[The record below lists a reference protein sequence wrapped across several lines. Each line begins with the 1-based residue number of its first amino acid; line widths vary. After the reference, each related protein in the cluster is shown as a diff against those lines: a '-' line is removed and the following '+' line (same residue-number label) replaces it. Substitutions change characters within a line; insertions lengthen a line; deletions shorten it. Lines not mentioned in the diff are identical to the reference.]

1 MAVIESAQ
9 AQAAAESAAR
19 LERVAAAREEQGRAD
34 RAAILR
40 ERSARASESS
50 ARAAAVAN
58 RNVPEPSGPVEY
70 VRNSR
75 GGRRETA
82 TYEPVSVR
90 RVGDQVIVE
99 RRDLLRDPY
108 ASGGVKREPYV
119 KERLVLDASGE
130 VVEREVYDTYRT
142 ESGRTL
148 AYLARKETPEEIRE
162 TRRNDAGEKLRET
175 VTDKASGESQRKSFD
190 PGAKAAQESE
200 LAARGL
206 SKEEI
211 ASLSAGQRRAILD
224 PSRAS
229 RYTSTRVPAGIVAKA
244 TAGSVREVSDASG
257 KTYQGQVKEGV
268 FLGTRSVSEGE
279 RRGREKEARML
290 RMRAEPGV
298 SVTRGGQFGSGR
310 SVLIQEGGRSD
321 RTAREVFEDLGAP
334 KRELLGDITFGRE
347 RRLLLKREKRAPEL
361 SFPLEGEEAARR
373 TKVYWVE
380 YAVPNAAT
388 ARFADFPL
396 KDDKGGAVEFPAVYR
411 GLKEEREEFA
421 RVGVF
426 DKLSAFLSAKAERV
440 DRAGVALAAEPP
452 SILTVR
458 GNVGRLV
465 RGVQLVGK
473 GLEKAGEAG
482 APTFERLA
490 AENPEVS
497 NLERAQSRAGE
508 GPGAFALLSRE
519 AKGFIGRGGSA
530 VSGFLIDE
538 GRLLQER
545 PVTAGAGE
553 AVMVGTVFGAVA
565 RGAQAI
571 RAAGYVVRGGQTVK
585 RAGAL
590 ARTARVVGGGAVAA
604 ERSAGLALG
613 AGFAY
618 GVGQEV
624 YAAPTPFAKG
634 EALARPVNEL
644 IGFGL
649 GARAGVR
656 GMDELTRPMEGFT
669 DLSPGSK
676 ARIGGPFGPLEFVVG
691 ERSARERSGRI
702 SKAELRNRKQ
712 ARALAPKYEVSK
724 EPGAVTFELRGK
736 ARARSEELRV
746 LSATVETREAL
757 NLEFANKQG
766 VQIFVK
772 RQVPA
777 GLRGADV
784 ALPGVKSPRIEPPQ
798 GRERPAKSPQVRRE
812 RGSGSPLVLSSV
824 KKGRARLP
832 EVESGD
838 LVSQVAK
845 GKRRGVLLTPETE
858 APYRSRDKSPSSRY
872 VQRVPVVTVGPEYG
886 APDLRGA
893 PAFLRE
899 RAREFS
905 RGSPEDRRL
914 RAVARLRELA
924 AERAR
929 ELERSR
935 ERELPK
941 PAEVRVE
948 RAKPKAR
955 PRILERSRPL
965 EAVKLGEGTRL
976 RAVPAVSAGL
986 GSRSLSRTLSVSSS
1000 KSIQRQEFKEKQDL
1014 GGGFGGG
1021 GSSEFKRRDVR
1032 QVEPR
1037 EPTREPPRIIRNRP
1051 TPEPL
1056 EPIKPKGGGL
1066 PDLGREKRLEP
1077 GFTVLVKRG
1086 KEFRSL
1092 TNVPLTRK
1100 EALIAGSRAVDVGAS
1115 QTFKIVR
1122 AREGA
1127 RPGQV
1132 AGSTESLKKFKDV
1145 GGGVFRERRG
1155 RALIDTVGELS
1166 EITFK
1171 GLRARKVR
1179 A

>member
-1 MAVIESAQ
+1 MVVIESAQ

-19 LERVAAAREEQGRAD
+19 LERLAAAREEQGRAD
-34 RAAILR
+34 RAAVLR
-40 ERSARASESS
+40 ERSAAASRRAASES
-50 ARAAAVAN
+50 AAVN
-58 RNVPEPSGPVEY
+58 RNVPTPSGPVEY

-90 RVGDQVIVE
+90 KVGDQVIVE

-119 KERLVLDASGE
+119 KERVILNASGE
-130 VVEREVYDTYRT
+130 VVSREVYDTYT
-142 ESGRTL
+142 AKSGRQL
-148 AYLARKETPEEIRE
+148 SYLSSKETPEEVRE

-175 VTDKASGESQRKSFD
+175 VTDKASGQTQKKSYD

-206 SKEEI
+206 SREEI
-211 ASLSAGQRRAILD
+211 ANLSPGQRRAILD

-229 RYTSTRVPAGIVAKA
+229 TYTGTRVPGGIAAKA
-244 TAGSVREVSDASG
+244 AAGSVREVSDG
-257 KTYQGQVKEGV
+257 KRSYLGSVKDGV
-268 FLGTRSVSEGE
+268 FLGVRPVSESE
-279 RRGREKEARML
+279 RAEADKAARML
-290 RMRAEPGV
+290 RMRATPGV
-298 SVTRGGQFGSGR
+298 SVTQGGQFGRGR
-310 SVLIQEGGRSD
+310 SVYASDVGGSVPSG
-321 RTAREVFEDLGAP
+321 RELFESLNPP
-334 KRELLGDITFGRE
+334 KRVLLGDITFGRE
-347 RRLLLKREKRAPEL
+347 SRLLLKREGLAPEI

-373 TKVYWVE
+373 TKVYAAE
-380 YAVPNAAT
+380 YAVQNAET
-388 ARFADFPL
+388 ARFAGFPTV
-396 KDDKGGAVEFPAVYR
+396 DDGGAAVAFPATYR
-411 GLKEEREEFA
+411 GLEEDRQEFG
-421 RVGVF
+421 RVGAF
-426 DKLSAFLSAKAERV
+426 DKPAAYVGGKLERLDAAAV
-440 DRAGVALAAEPP
+440 RLAAEPP
-452 SILTVR
+452 SIVKVR
-458 GNVGRLV
+458 GNVGMLV
-465 RGVQLVGK
+465 RGVQAAGK
-473 GLEKAGEAG
+473 GLE
-482 APTFERLA
+482 
-490 AENPEVS
+490 
-497 NLERAQSRAGE
+497 RAGDVFVAKSE
-508 GPGAFALLSRE
+508 SGRIGPGGLIVG
-519 AKGFIGRGGSA
+519 GFFQERGVA
-530 VSGFLIDE
+530 I
-538 GRLLQER
+538 QER

-553 AVMVGTVFGAVA
+553 AVLLGAGFGAVA
-565 RGAQAI
+565 RGAQAV
-571 RAAGYVVRGGQTVK
+571 RAAGYAVRGEKVVK
-585 RAGAL
+585 RAGGV
-590 ARTARVVGGGAVAA
+590 ARAARIIGGTAVTT
-604 ERSAGLALG
+604 ERAAGLGLG

-618 GVGQEV
+618 DVGTDLR
-624 YAAPTPFAKG
+624 AAQDGREQGAVLGKASG
-634 EALARPVNEL
+634 DL

-656 GMDELTRPMEGFT
+656 GADAGIAEVRLIASTNLGRRGT
-669 DLSPGSK
+669 V
-676 ARIGGPFGPLEFVVG
+676 GG
-691 ERSARERSGRI
+691 RSARERSGRI

-712 ARALAPKYEVSK
+712 ARALAPKYAVTQ
-724 EPGAVTFELRGK
+724 EPGSVTFELRGK

-766 VQIFVK
+766 EQIFVK

-777 GLRGADV
+777 GLRSADV
-784 ALPGVKSPRIEPPQ
+784 ALPGTVSPRIEPPQ
-798 GRERPAKSPQVRRE
+798 GRERPAKSPQVRQVTE
-812 RGSGSPLVLSSV
+812 PKRGGLAVVGKDAPA
-824 KKGRARLP
+824 KRGKLP

-838 LVSQVAK
+838 LVSVVSK
-845 GKRRGVLLTPETE
+845 GKRRSIILSPETE

-872 VQRVPVVTVGPEYG
+872 VQRVPVVTVAPEYG

-905 RGSPEDRRL
+905 RGSPEDRRM
-914 RAVARLRELA
+914 RAMARLRELA

-929 ELERSR
+929 ELER
-935 ERELPK
+935 ERIKELPK

-965 EAVKLGEGTRL
+965 EAVRLGEGARL

-986 GSRSLSRTLSVSSS
+986 GSRSLSRTVSVSSS
-1000 KSIQRQEFKEKQDL
+1000 KSIQRQELKEAQDL

-1021 GSSEFKRRDVR
+1021 GSSNGTRREIR
-1032 QVEPR
+1032 PVEPR

-1051 TPEPL
+1051 TPEQP
-1056 EPIKPKGGGL
+1056 EPIKPKVGNL

-1127 RPGQV
+1127 RPGKV

-1145 GGGVFRERRG
+1145 GGGMFRERRG